1 MFVAEKTISF
11 QELAS
16 ADQVYKMLM
25 AFAMFLVTIG
35 LLYILRYNQ
44 TIALLAATIK
54 DMKAESAAFGLY
66 FAGSMLAFGSL
77 LHIMC
82 GPVMYDYRDVWSAM
96 MRLAI
101 RHMDMDY
108 EETRE
113 EAGVWAALVV
123 LVCCVWTMIVMI
135 NFIVT
140 IVNES
145 LAALKADDSAKPRDY
160 EVIEYF
166 LSILMSKQIQL
177 ISEYIIP
184 IGN

>member
-54 DMKAESAAFGLY
+54 DVKGSAAAFGI
-66 FAGSMLAFGSL
+66 FFTVFMLAFGSL
-77 LHIMC
+77 THVVF
-82 GPVMYDYRDVWSAM
+82 GPRMYDFRDVWSTIT
-96 MRLAI
+96 RLGV

-113 EAGVWAALVV
+113 EVGVFGAVV
-123 LVCCVWTMIVMI
+123 MCVFCVWTLIVLL

-140 IVNES
+140 IINDS
-145 LAALKADDSAKPRDY
+145 MAAMQGNDEAKPRDH
-160 EVIEYF
+160 EVIDYLFSIFKAKKKARVGEYF
-166 LSILMSKQIQL
+166 MASQ
-177 ISEYIIP
+177 
-184 IGN
+184 